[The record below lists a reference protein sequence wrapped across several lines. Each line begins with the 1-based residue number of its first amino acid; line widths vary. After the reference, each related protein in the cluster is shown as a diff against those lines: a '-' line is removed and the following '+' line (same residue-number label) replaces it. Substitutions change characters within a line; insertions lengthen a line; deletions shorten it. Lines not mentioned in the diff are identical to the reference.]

1 MKELNIRIKNTINP
15 EKGKLLLSEPFLIDD
30 YFTRS
35 VILLCEHNEEGTF
48 GFVLNN
54 YTDISFKDIN
64 PLFPDIPVRVSIG
77 GPVKPEHLYF
87 IHTLDSEIYGGTQI
101 HEKIS
106 LGGDFELILNQLE
119 QDQSIMKH
127 LRFFLGYSGWSIGQL
142 DSELLENAWL
152 VVHMPD
158 SALVMGTEN
167 KDFWR
172 ELMQAQGG
180 KYKLMSDFPLDPNM
194 N

>member
-1 MKELNIRIKNTINP
+1 MKELNIRIKNTLKP

-35 VILLCEHNEEGTF
+35 VLLLCEHNDEGTF
-48 GFVLNN
+48 GFVINN
-54 YTDISFKDIN
+54 YTNISFKDIN
-64 PLFPDIPVRVSIG
+64 PLFPDIAVRVSIG

-87 IHTLDSEIYGGTQI
+87 IHTLDSETYGGTQI
-101 HEKIS
+101 HEEIF

-119 QDQSIMKH
+119 QDQSIMTK

-142 DSELLENAWL
+142 DSELLENSWL
-152 VVHMPD
+152 VVKIPAQEYLMD
-158 SALVMGTEN
+158 TEN
-167 KDFWR
+167 NDFWR
-172 ELMQAQGG
+172 ELMHAQGG